1 MGKRKFYFFDLVY
14 FVGEWLNQCFPW
26 HRNIDG
32 VLLIPLGIM
41 FLLEYC
47 INLVNISL
55 LHFTGWKEKAVISV
69 PILLSYIIVYYIYQ
83 VRGRHSRVMTHY
95 QGSIYD
101 SPPTLWF
108 VFFAWMIL
116 PNILLLLFINFVG

>member
-14 FVGEWLNQCFPW
+14 FVGERLHQRFRWR
-26 HRNIDG
+26 RNIDG

-41 FLLEYC
+41 FLLGYC
-47 INLVNISL
+47 LNLLNITL

-95 QGSIYD
+95 RGAIYD
-101 SPPTLWF
+101 SPPTLLF
-108 VFFAWMIL
+108 VFIAWMII
-116 PNILLLLFINFVG
+116 PNILLLLLINFVE

>member
-14 FVGEWLNQCFPW
+14 FVGEWLNQRSPW
-26 HRNIDG
+26 RCNIDG

-41 FLLEYC
+41 FLLGYC
-47 INLVNISL
+47 LNLLNITL

-95 QGSIYD
+95 RGAIYD
-101 SPPTLWF
+101 SPPTLLF
-108 VFFAWMIL
+108 VFIAWMII
-116 PNILLLLFINFVG
+116 PNILLLLLINFVE

>member
-14 FVGEWLNQCFPW
+14 FVGERLHQLFPG
-26 HRNIDG
+26 RRSIDG

-41 FLLEYC
+41 FLLGYC
-47 INLVNISL
+47 LNLLNITL

-95 QGSIYD
+95 RGAIYD
-101 SPPTLWF
+101 SPPTLLF
-108 VFFAWMIL
+108 VFIAWMII
-116 PNILLLLFINFVG
+116 PNILLLLLIIFVE